1 MYQKYPVELT
11 EVERYQLKQ
20 ILSSGTTSVRK
31 VRRAQILLKSDSSPE
46 GPNWSYQAICE
57 AFNVSQPTITAV
69 RRAYGEGGLEVAI
82 NRKKSERVY
91 ERRLDGEAE
100 AHLIALACG
109 EPPEGYERWT
119 LRLLKA
125 RMIKLAYVENI
136 SHETIRTTLKKMN
149 LSLG

>member
-1 MYQKYPVELT
+1 MNQKYPVELT
-11 EVERYQLKQ
+11 EAERYQLKQ
-20 ILSSGTTSVRK
+20 ILASGTHSVRK
-31 VRRAQILLKSDSSPE
+31 VRRAQILLKSDSSQD
-46 GPNWSYQAICE
+46 GPNWSYQAICQ
-57 AFNVSQPTITAV
+57 AFDVSQPTISEV
-69 RRAYGEGGLEVAI
+69 RRAYVEDGLEAAI
-82 NRKKSERVY
+82 NRKKPERVY

-125 RMIKLAYVENI
+125 RMIKLSYVENI

>member
-1 MYQKYPVELT
+1 
-11 EVERYQLKQ
+11 
-20 ILSSGTTSVRK
+20 
-31 VRRAQILLKSDSSPE
+31 LLKSDSSQE
-46 GPNWSYQAICE
+46 GPNWSYQAICQ
-57 AFNVSQPTITAV
+57 AFDVSQPTISEV
-69 RRAYGEGGLEVAI
+69 RRAYVEDGLEAAI
-82 NRKKSERVY
+82 NRKKPDRVY

>member
-1 MYQKYPVELT
+1 MNQKYPVKLSEA
-11 EVERYQLKQ
+11 ERYQLKQ
-20 ILSSGTTSVRK
+20 LLSSGTINARK
-31 VRRAQILLKSDSSPE
+31 MRRAQILLKSDSSQG

-57 AFNVSQPTITAV
+57 AFDVSEPTISEV
-69 RRAYGEGGLEVAI
+69 RRAYVAGGVDAAI
-82 NRKKSERVY
+82 NRKKPDRVY
-91 ERRLDGEAE
+91 VHCLDGAAE

-109 EPPEGYERWT
+109 KPPEGYARWS

-125 RMIKLAYVENI
+125 RMVELSYVENI

>member
-1 MYQKYPVELT
+1 MNQKYPVELT
-11 EVERYQLKQ
+11 EAERYQLKQ
-20 ILSSGTTSVRK
+20 ILASGTHSVRK
-31 VRRAQILLKSDSSPE
+31 VRRAQILLKSDSSQE
-46 GPNWSYQAICE
+46 GPNWSYQAICQ
-57 AFNVSQPTITAV
+57 AFDVSQPTISEV
-69 RRAYGEGGLEVAI
+69 RRAYVEDGLEAAI
-82 NRKKSERVY
+82 NRKKPDRVY

-125 RMIKLAYVENI
+125 RMIKLSYVENI